1 MDNENKNERDGE
13 ITIEY
18 IDENPVDNSNDNDL
32 KIEEQSK
39 KYDEEGITIL
49 EDTTEEDDD
58 DGLLFLNNTKNEEV
72 ENKEP
77 EIDNDSIMDEIIN
90 NEEAQK
96 KANLLQQR
104 KWEMELSEYP
114 IEKKAEL
121 EIEDN
126 KEDSTDIET
135 KEENESRYED
145 DTIVLPAIEP
155 ISPEVAADIENNIDI
170 NIVKPK
176 NFNELISTRGV
187 ILNNYISGNAKFNSI
202 SENLGVCI
210 ELCKLF
216 AGIHSMGYCFNG
228 ITGEDI
234 IITQN
239 KECKLLNDKK
249 IVSVNDDSYEVNFEK
264 TCAPEILRKESRP
277 NISSDKYTMAYLV
290 FGLLFKSDPFEGSKT
305 LNKVYYTK
313 EDELKAY
320 EHPVFVYSY
329 KDKSNMPVYGIHSIL
344 IKYWNRFYSD
354 DIKMIFRQSFV
365 DGIDEY
371 EARVEDTTF
380 IEMLTNFKHIVDSK
394 NPDQQDEKLK
404 LQNNK
409 EIIME
414 HKKDSLLEKTKERL
428 RQGFD
433 DIKPSKNH
441 DNKEFEEKQ
450 NIIEINKDA
459 AKKPVEGAKY
469 MLRID
474 YSYAGVENADS
485 TVIPLTPGIEI
496 PNSVIGYEDIKPEKI
511 VGKVIQ
517 NAKHKGVIGIKNIS
531 EHNWLATKGDREAK
545 EFPPGKV
552 IVITEGVKI
561 DFYPENK
568 STSKTKW
575 SIVKA

>member
-1 MDNENKNERDGE
+1 MDNEKWTHEVKNNDLADGLEDCKIFENTLDNNLVEKNEENKNEKDGE

-32 KIEEQSK
+32 KMEEQNQ

-58 DGLLFLNNTKNEEV
+58 DGLLFLNKTRNEEVKNKELDIDSDSTMDEIIKNEEV
-72 ENKEP
+72 IKKE
-77 EIDNDSIMDEIIN
+77 
-90 NEEAQK
+90 
-96 KANLLQQR
+96 NLLRQR
-104 KWEMELSEYP
+104 EWAMDLAEFP
-114 IEKKAEL
+114 VEKKIEL

-126 KEDSTDIET
+126 KEDSTDVET

-145 DTIVLPAIEP
+145 DTIILPAIEP
-155 ISPEVAADIENNIDI
+155 ISPEVAVDIENNIDI
-170 NIVKPK
+170 DIVKPK

-216 AGIHSMGYCFNG
+216 ASVHSMGYCFNG

-249 IVSVNDDSYEVNFEK
+249 IVSVNDDSYEVNYEK

-277 NISSDKYTMAYLV
+277 NINSDKHTMAYIV

-305 LNKVYYTK
+305 LNEVYYTK
-313 EDELKAY
+313 EDQLKAY

-371 EARVEDTTF
+371 EARLEDTTF

-394 NPDQQDEKLK
+394 NTKQQDEKLK
-404 LQNNK
+404 LQNKK
-409 EIIME
+409 ENI
-414 HKKDSLLEKTKERL
+414 LQKTKERL
-428 RQGFD
+428 KQGFD

-441 DNKEFEEKQ
+441 DNKDFEEKQ

-459 AKKPVEGAKY
+459 AKKPVEGAK
-469 MLRID
+469 
-474 YSYAGVENADS
+474 
-485 TVIPLTPGIEI
+485 
-496 PNSVIGYEDIKPEKI
+496 
-511 VGKVIQ
+511 
-517 NAKHKGVIGIKNIS
+517 
-531 EHNWLATKGDREAK
+531 
-545 EFPPGKV
+545 
-552 IVITEGVKI
+552 
-561 DFYPENK
+561 
-568 STSKTKW
+568 
-575 SIVKA
+575 